1 MSSTPGWALVA
12 HIGWLPGRR
21 SRGTIVTPSS
31 RGRRSFLC
39 LFHGSGATMRLR
51 IVAARALAQFPA
63 AHNEGGSHEPLFSDA
78 PQDRCGPADWGS
90 GRRPAGLWRRLA
102 GPITKVAKVIPA
114 RGARIS
120 SALDTPFDL
129 DIVASA
135 GVCPRGL
142 KVGDRIAVDEAG
154 GLSVSL
160 CRVAIAAID
169 RVGTSKA
176 SANCV
181 CPLEDQRMTFAIAA
195 IVL

>member
-1 MSSTPGWALVA
+1 LVIGPVFASGLVWA
-12 HIGWLPGRR
+12 
-21 SRGTIVTPSS
+21 
-31 RGRRSFLC
+31 
-39 LFHGSGATMRLR
+39 
-51 IVAARALAQFPA
+51 ALA
-63 AHNEGGSHEPLFSDA
+63 
-78 PQDRCGPADWGS
+78 
-90 GRRPAGLWRRLA
+90 
-102 GPITKVAKVIPA
+102 ITKVAKVIPA

-169 RVGTSKA
+169 RVGTSEA

-195 IVL
+195 IAL

>member
-1 MSSTPGWALVA
+1 MNRYFLTHRKIDVALLIGAVA
-12 HIGWLPGRR
+12 VAPLVYGGVWL
-21 SRGTIVTPSS
+21 
-31 RGRRSFLC
+31 
-39 LFHGSGATMRLR
+39 
-51 IVAARALAQFPA
+51 
-63 AHNEGGSHEPLFSDA
+63 
-78 PQDRCGPADWGS
+78 
-90 GRRPAGLWRRLA
+90 

-195 IVL
+195 IAL